1 MELRPPY
8 AANRVR
14 QRLVAHP
21 HRIGYLNPPAAALA
35 RHPVG
40 HPPQIPATERTETP
54 TFGPLRIRFWACGI
68 FEVQR
73 ARYGITTSA
82 SKALVR
88 GLTASAFSSPRA
100 TL

>member
-1 MELRPPY
+1 MPPT
-8 AANRVR
+8 ACVSALWHTRTGSAT
-14 QRLVAHP
+14 QPA
-21 HRIGYLNPPAAALA
+21 PAAALA

>member
-1 MELRPPY
+1 
-8 AANRVR
+8 
-14 QRLVAHP
+14 
-21 HRIGYLNPPAAALA
+21 
-35 RHPVG
+35 
-40 HPPQIPATERTETP
+40 PATERTETP